1 MCEHYLPSSKGEG
14 FSSAEACASA
24 RGRGM
29 TSFLPFSFSF
39 SVCFFATGKI
49 PFCFL
54 LVGDD
59 GYRLELQAESE
70 DEMLK

>member
-1 MCEHYLPSSKGEG
+1 MALFLREYSFWLLAEISSKLILG
-14 FSSAEACASA
+14 FYSDLFPTGAYGLWLC
-24 RGRGM
+24 
-29 TSFLPFSFSF
+29 FL
-39 SVCFFATGKI
+39 GKI

>member
-1 MCEHYLPSSKGEG
+1 ML
-14 FSSAEACASA
+14 CATDNLTLMVA
-24 RGRGM
+24 
-29 TSFLPFSFSF
+29 
-39 SVCFFATGKI
+39 GKI

>member
-1 MCEHYLPSSKGEG
+1 MPDPPY
-14 FSSAEACASA
+14 
-24 RGRGM
+24 RGVLRFTRCRAGR
-29 TSFLPFSFSF
+29 
-39 SVCFFATGKI
+39 I

>member
-1 MCEHYLPSSKGEG
+1 M
-14 FSSAEACASA
+14 FSTTYTVVSYRFCDMPDPPY
-24 RGRGM
+24 RGVLRFTRCRAGR
-29 TSFLPFSFSF
+29 
-39 SVCFFATGKI
+39 I